1 MHYSS
6 NCGCGC
12 NYDCGCNTVPSTCSS
27 TTNNIVTTTTHCV
40 GEPCDEL
47 YNADCVLYKG
57 PNIPCYGLNV
67 NDTLTDIID
76 SIVSNFTGCITT
88 DVCFTI
94 ITDGIRTVQSC
105 LIKASTDYWNGKQ
118 YYKIKINK
126 CSDLIGYVYWN
137 STDKQWEYSPYLGG
151 GSVMTSILPIL
162 SASPLSSTQWININS
177 SIGIISSVSG
187 ICTPTTTTS
196 TSTTTT
202 STTTSTTTTSTTTS
216 TTTTSTTTTRPP
228 TTTST
233 TSTTTTRTPTTTT
246 STTTTI
252 APTTTTTTT
261 RTPTTTTS
269 TTSTTTSTTSTTT
282 STTTTIFCGDC
293 YTYLVSLNAP
303 ITGVKVSYI
312 NCAGNVKNSIIYF
325 AGDTI
330 PCLRNGT
337 LTVSTPNGLTY
348 LTKSALTCGNSC
360 NNSNNCY
367 CLRVIVNKS
376 QTSTITTPY
385 FGYAYDVCN
394 SNSNVQD
401 GTLNS
406 YIDLTCIKAGSL
418 VVRPYAPA
426 TLADFDISW
435 YRPFNGSTDP
445 CSQFE
450 CKY

>member
-118 YYKIKINK
+118 YYKIKYNS

-151 GSVMTSILPIL
+151 GSVITSILPIQ
-162 SASPLSSTQWININS
+162 SASPLSSTQWINAS
-177 SIGIISSVSG
+177 PATGIISSISG
-187 ICTPTTTTS
+187 FCTPTTTTS

-233 TSTTTTRTPTTTT
+233 TTTPP
-246 STTTTI
+246 
-252 APTTTTTTT
+252 PTTTTTTGIPVGFT
-261 RTPTTTTS
+261 ATFGSCYLDTGTGSILITNCTGGTGTYQR
-269 TTSTTTSTTSTTT
+269 STTTFSNLSDALNNTSFVDISNPTTGYTYPFEPSGTRYIVVRDKNNPVNKLIKTTT
-282 STTTTIFCGDC
+282 GYCC
-293 YTYLVSLNAP
+293 WRNAKVYTSSVGTFEYLWCDGTKQIVNFISGSAYLLQCSVKQSIIITSGIASIDLNS
-303 ITGVKVSYI
+303 VI
-312 NCAGNVKNSIIYF
+312 NCS
-325 AGDTI
+325 
-330 PCLRNGT
+330 
-337 LTVSTPNGLTY
+337 
-348 LTKSALTCGNSC
+348 
-360 NNSNNCY
+360 
-367 CLRVIVNKS
+367 
-376 QTSTITTPY
+376 
-385 FGYAYDVCN
+385 
-394 SNSNVQD
+394 
-401 GTLNS
+401 
-406 YIDLTCIKAGSL
+406 
-418 VVRPYAPA
+418 
-426 TLADFDISW
+426 
-435 YRPFNGSTDP
+435 
-445 CSQFE
+445 
-450 CKY
+450 